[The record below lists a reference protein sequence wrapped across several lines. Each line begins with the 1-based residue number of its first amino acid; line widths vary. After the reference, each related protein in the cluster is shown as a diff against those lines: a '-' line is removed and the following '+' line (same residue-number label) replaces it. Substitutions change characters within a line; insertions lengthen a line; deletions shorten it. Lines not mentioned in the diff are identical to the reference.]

1 MQPERDSSVD
11 RDGITQHIR
20 KNVLSVIPTLAIAG
34 LATLGIITRP
44 RIGPWHAPEYI
55 WALLGATSLIAFQLL
70 SWQDAL
76 HAVAQGNDVY
86 LFLVGMMLL
95 SEVARRE
102 GLFDWLAATA
112 GRVAKGSGV
121 RLFVIVYAIGIV
133 VTAFLSNDAT
143 AVVLT
148 PAVYATARAAKAPPL
163 PHLFACAFIANAA
176 SFVLPISN
184 PANLVIFGEH
194 MPPLAQWLATFT
206 LPSVAAIA
214 ATFALLYLTQR
225 KVLSTPISV
234 AEQADAL
241 SVAGCVVGIGL
252 VLTAGV
258 LLAASALGLDLGLP
272 TLAAGAAV
280 TIAALLSAKRNPA
293 FLLRDISWGVLP
305 LVAGLFVLVA
315 GLAHVGIIDQLAA
328 LLKSEIARSPALAAF
343 WSGLGVALG
352 SNLVNN
358 LPMGLVAAS
367 TNAAAQAPALV
378 TSALL
383 IGVDLGP
390 NLSITGSL
398 ATLLWL
404 IAIRR
409 EGDDVSALNF
419 LKVGVIV
426 MPPALLLAL
435 GLLIIRS

>member
-1 MQPERDSSVD
+1 MSA
-11 RDGITQHIR
+11 
-20 KNVLSVIPTLAIAG
+20 IPTLAIAA

-44 RIGPWHAPEYI
+44 RIGPWHVPEFVWAI
-55 WALLGATSLIAFQLL
+55 AGAALLVLFQLL
-70 SWQDAL
+70 PWQEAL
-76 HAVAQGNDVY
+76 RAVAQGNDVY
-86 LFLVGMMLL
+86 LFLIGMMLL

-102 GLFDWLAATA
+102 GLFDWLAAGA
-112 GRVAKGSGV
+112 GRMAKGSGT
-121 RLFVIVYAIGIV
+121 RLFVIVYAIGIM

-148 PAVYATARAAKAPPL
+148 PAVYATARAAKAPAL

-206 LPSVAAIA
+206 LPSIAAIA
-214 ATFALLYLTQR
+214 TTFVMLYLTQR
-225 KVLSTPISV
+225 KTLDTPISIPD
-234 AEQADAL
+234 QADSL
-241 SVAGCVVGIGL
+241 SVAGRVVGIGL

-258 LLAASALGLDLGLP
+258 LLLASARGLDLGLP

-280 TIAALLSAKRNPA
+280 TIAALMSARRNPA
-293 FLLRDISWGVLP
+293 FLLREIAWGVLP

-315 GLAHVGIIDQLAA
+315 GLAHVGIIEQLAA
-328 LLKSEIARSPALAAF
+328 LLKSEIARSPALAAW
-343 WSGLGVALG
+343 WSGVGVAFG

-409 EGDDVSALNF
+409 EGDDVSALDF
-419 LKVGVIV
+419 LKIGVIV
-426 MPPALLLAL
+426 MPPALVLSL
-435 GLLIIRS
+435 GLLISRS